1 MQTVTAEELIE
12 RFENGTLPA
21 ESFRHGDH
29 VRMAFEYFCKF
40 PLLEV
45 LERFPAALTRFAAR
59 HGKPG
64 LYHETITWAFL
75 LLIRERMARMGGRPT
90 WEEFA
95 KTNGDLLA
103 KKETV
108 LKKYYSE
115 EMLKSALAR
124 ETFLLPDRILPG
136 D

>member
-1 MQTVTAEELIE
+1 MLIPTTEELIE
-12 RFENGTLPA
+12 QFENGTLPA
-21 ESFRHGDH
+21 EAFRHGDH
-29 VRMAFEYFCKF
+29 VRMAFEYFRLF

-45 LERFPAALTRFAAR
+45 LERFPAALTRFAAK

-75 LLIRERMARMGGRPT
+75 LLIRERMARMAGKGT

-95 KTNGDLLA
+95 AANADLLS

-108 LKKYYSE
+108 LKKYYSDE
-115 EMLKSALAR
+115 TLSSTLAR
-124 ETFLLPDRILPG
+124 GTFLLPDRILPR

>member
-1 MQTVTAEELIE
+1 MQSVMAEELIE
-12 RFENGTLPA
+12 QFENGTLQA
-21 ESFRHGDH
+21 ESFRHSDH
-29 VRMAFEYFCKF
+29 VRMAFEYFRKF

-75 LLIRERMARMGGRPT
+75 LVIRERMARMGGKAT

-95 KTNGDLLA
+95 AANGDLLG

-108 LKKYYSE
+108 LKRYYSE
-115 EMLKSALAR
+115 ETLKSALAR
-124 ETFLLPDRILPG
+124 GTFLMPDRILPG